1 MLNNSKTHVIDHL
14 SMVRHHRGKIGS
26 LSRNGAVPNTISV
39 MTNRLKLP
47 LVARFP
53 GLWISLAQNQRPR
66 QNKAHRRLTGLPPHR
81 NFVRMF
87 HMLSSFN
94 LIPGIAPKNFAVQYD
109 AFVAEMKAL
118 GLVAG
123 SSPVGLRHPESGL
136 DTDESHQRQFFAVM
150 HFEDRAQSERA
161 YDWIAERNQP
171 TDQSHRALFSLCTEM
186 VFTAWEDV

>member
-1 MLNNSKTHVIDHL
+1 MLNKIKTHVIDHL

-66 QNKAHRRLTGLPPHR
+66 QNKAQARLTGLPWPG
-81 NFVRMF
+81 NVAAMF
-87 HMLSSFN
+87 HMLSSFD
-94 LIPGIAPKNFAVQYD
+94 LKPGVAPAEFVARYE
-109 AFVAEMKAL
+109 AFVNQMKAL

-123 SSPVGLRHPESGL
+123 SSPVGRRHPESGL
-136 DTDESHQRQFFAVM
+136 DTDVSHQRQYFAVM
-150 HFEDRAQSERA
+150 HFADRAQSERA
-161 YDWIAERNQP
+161 YDWIAQMHEP
-171 TDQSHRALFSLCTEM
+171 TEETHLAVLRLGADM